1 MTGLRKSMM
10 VGVVLI
16 PLIILIGACERTI
29 TYTENTSSPANC
41 FECHSDVNTALVA
54 AEGQWANS
62 RHASGS
68 NIDRS
73 SSSCSGCHTS
83 EGFVSRI
90 SGGGSISVDNPT
102 VIHCFTCHAPHT
114 RGDLSLRVTD
124 PQPLQNGASFDLGS
138 ANLCTAC
145 HQSRRNVNTY
155 VALDTVELS
164 EHWGPHHGP
173 QGDMV
178 IASNGYEYADYDYE
192 ISLAH
197 RGSTE
202 DGCLDCHMKTTENN
216 VLGGH
221 AFNMTYATLE
231 EGGVEVAE
239 NTNGCNVEACHD
251 GGVEDFD
258 HRDTQTDVEAL
269 VEELGQLLFNAGLI
283 DADGHPLDDRFV
295 ASRSEPGDSAGAVWN
310 YVIVHEDRS
319 HGIHN
324 PKYIKNL
331 LQSSIDFMTPPGS
344 SPMASSGRRARK

>member
-1 MTGLRKSMM
+1 MTCLRKLM
-10 VGVVLI
+10 VVGIALI
-16 PLIILIGACERTI
+16 PLIILVGACERTI
-29 TYTENTSSPANC
+29 TSTENVSAPANC

-54 AEGQWANS
+54 AEQQWSNS
-62 RHASGS
+62 VHASGS

-90 SGGGSISVDNPT
+90 SGGGTMTVNNPT

-114 RGDLSLRVTD
+114 RGNLSLRVTE
-124 PQPLQNGASFDLGS
+124 PQTLANGESFDLGS
-138 ANLCTAC
+138 GNLCTAC
-145 HQSRRNVNTY
+145 HQSRRDVNTY

-192 ISLAH
+192 RSLAH
-197 RGSTE
+197 RGSTA
-202 DGCLDCHMKTTENN
+202 DGCLDCHMKTTLNN

-221 AFNMTYATLE
+221 AFNMTFTTLE
-231 EGGVEVAE
+231 EGGVEETE

-251 GGVEDFD
+251 GDVDDFD
-258 HRDTQTDVEAL
+258 HEDTQTEVHAL
-269 VEELGQLLFNAGLI
+269 LDELELLLFNARLI
-283 DADGHPLDDRFV
+283 DAEGHPLDDRFV

-310 YVIVHEDRS
+310 YLLVEEGRS
-319 HGIHN
+319 FGIHN
-324 PKYIKNL
+324 PKYIKSL
-331 LQSSIDFMTPPGS
+331 LESAIEFMTPSGPS
-344 SPMASSGRRARK
+344 VASSGE